1 MSRNPTNRNAAPSG
15 REEGAPLRGRRCKRC
30 IPLFHSGKMSIFAC
44 VPGEP
49 VRRAVPAG
57 RLSDPKMQLFYVPGF
72 VPPRA
77 TLPEEES
84 RHCVRVLRLAKGDEL
99 HITDGKG
106 NLYACHIADD
116 DPRRCSVEV
125 TSATSGYGRLPY
137 RLTMAVAPTKNSD
150 RFEWFVE
157 KATEVGVER
166 IVPLLC
172 ARSER
177 RTFHIART
185 EKVAAAAMK
194 QSLKAYLPIIDPLT
208 PFGEL
213 LATPFGGRRLIAHC
227 DAERTP
233 AGKSYLPSVLRAGED
248 ALVLIGPEGD
258 FTSEE
263 IDAALTAGFEEITL
277 GRERLRTETAALAA
291 VVMASVV
298 NTLAK

>member
-1 MSRNPTNRNAAPSG
+1 
-15 REEGAPLRGRRCKRC
+15 
-30 IPLFHSGKMSIFAC
+30 
-44 VPGEP
+44 
-49 VRRAVPAG
+49 
-57 RLSDPKMQLFYVPGF
+57 MQLFYVPGF

-99 HITDGKG
+99 HITDGAG
-106 NLYACHIADD
+106 NLYACRIVQD
-116 DPRRCSVEV
+116 DPKRCAVEV
-125 TSATSGYGRLPY
+125 TSAESGCGRLPY
-137 RLTMAVAPTKNSD
+137 RLTMAVAPTKNSE

-177 RTFHIART
+177 RTFHPARAEKIA
-185 EKVAAAAMK
+185 VAAMK
-194 QSLKAYLPIIDPLT
+194 QSLKAYLPAVEPLT
-208 PFGEL
+208 LFGEL
-213 LATPFGGRRLIAHC
+213 LAAPFAGRRLIAHC
-227 DAERTP
+227 DAARTP
-233 AGKSYLPSVLRAGED
+233 AGKAYLPSELRAGED

-258 FTSEE
+258 FSPEE
-263 IDAALTAGFEEITL
+263 IDAALAVGFEEITL

-291 VVMASVV
+291 VVMTSVV